1 MRTLKELIDIKDPA
15 WPLIQKW
22 ISEAT
27 NEVKILSANK
37 HQAEKVLLDVQVT
50 TKSPLGAIAYLTGG
64 ILFDNGWLRF
74 LGSGHNELSRNISN
88 WNQIDKTGKAS
99 KLEGCLLIADDV
111 VGGFFAIN
119 GGLFEGE
126 TGEVFY
132 LAPDTLEWESLEMGY
147 SDFLYWACTGDLQ
160 QYYETFRWADW
171 QQEVQTVN
179 GSQGVLIY
187 PHLWAEGDDINMRS
201 RSIVSIEELWN
212 LNMMY
217 KAKLG

>member
-15 WPLIQKW
+15 WPLVQKW

-27 NEVKILSANK
+27 NEVKILPANK
-37 HQAEKVLLDVQVT
+37 HQAEKVLLDLQVT
-50 TKSPLGAIAYLTGG
+50 TKSPLGAIAYFTGG

-88 WNQIDKTGKAS
+88 WNQIDKTGETS

-126 TGEVFY
+126 IGEVFY

-171 QQEVQTVN
+171 QQEMQTVN

-187 PHLWAEGDDINMRS
+187 PHLWAEGDDINKRS